1 LTLTRGGLRLLA
13 PRFPARDI
21 IAMPST
27 APLVS
32 LPHLAAVEVAG
43 PNAAQFLNGQLSNDT
58 LSLAPGAWQL
68 TSWSTPKGRVVAVL
82 SLGRMED
89 RYYAV
94 LPRELAAPFIER
106 LSKYILRS
114 KVSLRLVSTEL
125 AVWGSVAS
133 PDRFAIQP
141 ATAPAPA
148 LDAIDTE
155 RRWKLARIA
164 AGLPQIYPATAEQF
178 VAQMI
183 NLDLV
188 QGVSFHKGCYT
199 GQEIIARTQN
209 LGRIKRRMLRF
220 ASGPLASGPFPSGP
234 FPNEDTGGVKVGD
247 VVTLGDFG
255 AAHIVEL
262 AAADAGQE
270 LLAVVHLEPRMDT
283 AKAETAPRI
292 EAHERP
298 LPYSIPERT
307 P

>member
-1 LTLTRGGLRLLA
+1 
-13 PRFPARDI
+13 
-21 IAMPST
+21 MPST
-27 APLVS
+27 APLLS

-43 PNAAQFLNGQLSNDT
+43 PDAARFLNGQLSNDA
-58 LSLAPGAWQL
+58 LALVPGAWQF

-82 SLGRMED
+82 SLGRIDD

-94 LPRELAAPFIER
+94 LPRELAAPLIER

-114 KVSLRLVSTEL
+114 KVSLREISAEL
-125 AVWGSVAS
+125 GVWGSEAS

-148 LDAIDTE
+148 PDAIDAE

-188 QGVSFHKGCYT
+188 QGVSFRKGCYT

-220 ASGPLASGPFPSGP
+220 AIGPLASGALASG
-234 FPNEDTGGVKVGD
+234 DGGSVKVGD
-247 VVTLGDFG
+247 VVRLGDFG
-255 AAHIVEL
+255 AAHIVEM
-262 AAADAGQE
+262 AAADAGEE

-283 AKAETAPRI
+283 AQADAAPRI
-292 EAHERP
+292 EARERP
-298 LPYSIPERT
+298 LPYAIPERA

>member
-1 LTLTRGGLRLLA
+1 
-13 PRFPARDI
+13 
-21 IAMPST
+21 MPST

-32 LPHLAAVEVAG
+32 LLHLAAVEVAG
-43 PNAAQFLNGQLSNDT
+43 ADAAQFLNGQLSNDT

-68 TSWSTPKGRVVAVL
+68 TSWNTPKGRVVVVL
-82 SLGRMED
+82 SLGRVAD

-114 KVSLRLVSTEL
+114 KVSLRRAPAEL
-125 AVWGSVAS
+125 AVWGSIAS

-148 LDAIDTE
+148 LDVIETE

-220 ASGPLASGPFPSGP
+220 ASGPFPSG
-234 FPNEDTGGVKVGD
+234 DTGGVKVGD

>member
-1 LTLTRGGLRLLA
+1 
-13 PRFPARDI
+13 
-21 IAMPST
+21 MPST
-27 APLVS
+27 SPLVS

-43 PNAAQFLNGQLSNDT
+43 PDAAQFLNGQLSNDT

-68 TSWSTPKGRVVAVL
+68 TSWSTPKGRVVVVL
-82 SLGRMED
+82 SLGRIDD

-94 LPRELAAPFIER
+94 LPRELATPFIER
-106 LSKYILRS
+106 LSKYILRA

-125 AVWGSVAS
+125 AVWGSIAA

-141 ATAPAPA
+141 AMAPASA
-148 LDAIDTE
+148 LDVLDTE

-164 AGLPQIYPATAEQF
+164 AGLPQIYPSTAEQF

-220 ASGPLASGPFPSGP
+220 AIGPLASGPFPSSDPGS
-234 FPNEDTGGVKVGD
+234 VRVGD

-255 AAHIVEL
+255 PSHIVEL
-262 AAADAGQE
+262 AAADAGEE
-270 LLAVVHLEPRMDT
+270 LLAVVHLEPRMDA